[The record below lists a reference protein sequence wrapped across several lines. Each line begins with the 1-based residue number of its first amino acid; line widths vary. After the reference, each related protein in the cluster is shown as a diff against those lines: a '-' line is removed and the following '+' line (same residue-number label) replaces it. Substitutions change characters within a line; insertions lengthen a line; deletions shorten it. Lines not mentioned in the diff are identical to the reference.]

1 MTKPRAFTLVEMLVV
16 LAVVGTLAGIAY
28 PVTRSF
34 IERSRE
40 AACLGNLRSL
50 GIALQ
55 GYLQEHNN
63 IMPVMASGR
72 ASASD
77 PIPVLDTVLLPYLGT
92 PAAFQCPADK
102 KEFEKTGSSYS
113 WNSYQSGRH
122 VSKLYFFGIR
132 QNHIPLI
139 SDKES
144 WHPSGT
150 NFLHADQ
157 SSSNTARFETGSQSN

>member
-1 MTKPRAFTLVEMLVV
+1 MSKRRAFTLTEMLVV
-16 LAVVGTLAGIAY
+16 LAILGTLAGIAY

-34 IERSRE
+34 VERSRE

-63 IMPVMASGR
+63 IMPVMQSGR
-72 ASASD
+72 ASVRD
-77 PIPVLDTVLLPYLGT
+77 DLPVLDTVLLPYLGS

-102 KEFEKTGSSYS
+102 NEFEKTGASYS

-132 QNHIPLI
+132 EDRIPLI
-139 SDKES
+139 SDKEA

-150 NFLHADQ
+150 NFLHADL
-157 SSSNTARFETGSQSN
+157 SSSNKTRFETGSQPP

>member
-1 MTKPRAFTLVEMLVV
+1 MKARAFTLIEMLVV

-34 IERSRE
+34 IDRSRE

-50 GIALQ
+50 GVALQ
-55 GYLQEHNN
+55 GYLQEHNQ
-63 IMPVMASGR
+63 IMPVMETGR
-72 ASASD
+72 ASASED
-77 PIPVLDTVLLPYLGT
+77 VPVLDTVLLPYLGSA
-92 PAAFQCPADK
+92 AAFRCPADK
-102 KEFEKTGSSYS
+102 TEFEKTGSSYS

-132 QNHIPLI
+132 QNEIPLI

-150 NFLHADQ
+150 NFLHADM
-157 SSSNTARFETGSQSN
+157 SSSNKIRFETGSQPR